1 MIDLKHTS
9 IGIELG
15 STRIKSVL
23 IDEKAHILAQGN
35 HDWENKFENGFWTYS
50 LEDVVK
56 GLQSC
61 FANLKED
68 FKKQY
73 NQALTTTGSIGISAM
88 MHGYLVFNKDNKLLV
103 PFRTWRNVNA
113 EQASALLTDML
124 NYHIPARWSVAHLY
138 QAIIN
143 NEEHVKDIAFQ
154 TTLAGYVHYL
164 LTGQKVVG
172 VGEASGMFPTDPKI
186 NNYDKERLNLF
197 NKILKEKGFSFALE
211 EILPHILIAGDN
223 AGTLT
228 EEGALLLDPTGEF
241 KPGVMFCPPE
251 GDAETGMVAT
261 NAIKQGTG
269 NISAGTSIF
278 GMIVLKDNLKAVYP
292 EIDLVATPLGDT
304 VAMVHCN
311 NCTSDINAWVNIFDE
326 TLKAF
331 GKQASKEE
339 LYNTLFKLSLEADN
353 DCSDVISINYLSG
366 ESITQIENGRP
377 LLVRTTESRFNLSNL
392 MRSHLYSCFA
402 TLKIGVDIL
411 YKEGVKI
418 EKIAAHGGLFKT
430 KGVAQKYLASALDA
444 EVSVMKTAGEGG
456 AWGMAILALFAQNS
470 GDLMEFLDKTIFA
483 SADEIVEKPDKDIK
497 EGFDKYLE
505 NYKKVLEAESNLSEK
520 L

>member
-1 MIDLKHTS
+1 MTDLKRTS

-23 IDEKAHILAQGN
+23 IDEKAQILAQGN
-35 HDWENKFENGFWTYS
+35 HAWENKFENNNWTYS

-61 FANLKED
+61 FSALKED

-73 NQALTTTGSIGISAM
+73 KQVLSTTGSIGISAM
-88 MHGYLVFNKDNKLLV
+88 MHGYLVFDKEGKLLT

-113 EQASALLTDML
+113 EQASSLLTDIL
-124 NYHIPARWSVAHLY
+124 DYHIPARWSIAHLY
-138 QAIIN
+138 QAILN
-143 NEEHVKDIAFQ
+143 NEQHVKDIAFQ

-172 VGEASGMFPTDPKI
+172 VGEASGMFPTNPKT
-186 NNYDKERLNLF
+186 NDYEKERINIF
-197 NKILKEKGFSFALE
+197 DKILKEKGFGFNLE
-211 EILPHILIAGDN
+211 DIFPRVLVAGDN

-228 EEGALLLDPTGEF
+228 EEGAMLLDPTGEF

-261 NAIKQGTG
+261 NAIKLGTG

-292 EIDLVATPLGDT
+292 EIDLVATPLGDM

-311 NCTSDINAWVNIFDE
+311 NCTSDINAWVNLFDE
-326 TLKAF
+326 TLKTF
-331 GKQASKEE
+331 GKQVSKED
-339 LYNTLFKLSLEADN
+339 LYTKLFQLSLEADD
-353 DCSDVISINYLSG
+353 DCGDVIAINYLSG
-366 ESITQIENGRP
+366 ESITKIENGRP
-377 LLVRTTESRFNLSNL
+377 LVVRTTESKFNLPNL
-392 MRSHLYSCFA
+392 MRSHLYSCYA
-402 TLKIGVDIL
+402 TLKLGIDIL

-418 EKIAAHGGLFKT
+418 NKIAAHGGLFKT
-430 KGVAQKYLASALDA
+430 EGVAQKYLASILDSD
-444 EVSVMKTAGEGG
+444 VSVMKTAGEGG
-456 AWGMAILALFAQNS
+456 AWGMAILALFAQNK
-470 GDLMEFLDKTIFA
+470 GDLQEFLDKTVFK
-483 SADEIVEKPDKDIK
+483 SAEEIVEKPDKKIK
-497 EGFDKYLE
+497 EGFDKYLK
-505 NYKKVLEAESNLSEK
+505 NYVKVLEAESNLSEK